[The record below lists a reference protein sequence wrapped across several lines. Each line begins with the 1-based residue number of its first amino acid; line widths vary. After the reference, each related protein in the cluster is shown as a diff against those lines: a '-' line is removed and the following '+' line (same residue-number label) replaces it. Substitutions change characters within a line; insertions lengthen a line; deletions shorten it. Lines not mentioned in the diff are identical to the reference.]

1 MHWPRRCLLVIA
13 AFAVLAAPLASTA
26 SAQMFLGFRS
36 VGCDSVTVNG
46 AGLPPAT
53 AVTVTLT
60 SPKRRVL
67 EREQLTTSPSGS
79 FIWRTRVSLSGLRS
93 VRAVVTREG
102 ASTPIAW
109 AEHSVPKPC
118 PLVNTG
124 ADQAV
129 PLAGLALNSIVLGFL
144 LLTAVSY
151 RIRVGLYQGRHVA
164 AR

>member
-1 MHWPRRCLLVIA
+1 
-13 AFAVLAAPLASTA
+13 
-26 SAQMFLGFRS
+26 
-36 VGCDSVTVNG
+36 
-46 AGLPPAT
+46 
-53 AVTVTLT
+53 
-60 SPKRRVL
+60 
-67 EREQLTTSPSGS
+67 
-79 FIWRTRVSLSGLRS
+79 